1 MTKKIVILGAG
12 KSSSYLVKYLYLKRI
27 ELDISI
33 SIVSNKYSNYL
44 DEFESID
51 YQNIDINNSSK
62 LISIIEKTYI
72 LISMLPPFMHF
83 KIAKICSDNGVNMI
97 TASYLNDEIKSLEKS
112 FKKNNSFLFM
122 EMGLDPGIDH
132 MSAMKTIDNIKDKGD
147 ILEFE

>member
-51 YQNIDINNSSK
+51 YQNCFQCE
-62 LISIIEKTYI
+62 LVF
-72 LISMLPPFMHF
+72 MLFFTFNPRF
-83 KIAKICSDNGVNMI
+83 C
-97 TASYLNDEIKSLEKS
+97 
-112 FKKNNSFLFM
+112 
-122 EMGLDPGIDH
+122 
-132 MSAMKTIDNIKDKGD
+132 MKV
-147 ILEFE
+147 